1 MRYRVTFFGRLI
13 QRLQSVQNTAERLV
27 TGTRQ
32 RDNISPVLRQLHWL
46 PARHRIEF
54 EVAILEYWS
63 SLLDHTA
70 SYLSD
75 DFQLLVT
82 ENGTPT
88 PPVNERRQLCSPSN
102 VYTAV

>member
-1 MRYRVTFFGRLI
+1 M
-13 QRLQSVQNTAERLV
+13 AARLV

-32 RDNISPVLRQLHWL
+32 RDNIAPVLRLLRWL

-54 EVAILEYWS
+54 ELAVLEYWS
-63 SLLDHTA
+63 SLHDHTA

-75 DFQLLVT
+75 NFQLLVT

-88 PPVNERRQLCSPSN
+88 PVNERRQLCSPSDLAA
-102 VYTAV
+102 T